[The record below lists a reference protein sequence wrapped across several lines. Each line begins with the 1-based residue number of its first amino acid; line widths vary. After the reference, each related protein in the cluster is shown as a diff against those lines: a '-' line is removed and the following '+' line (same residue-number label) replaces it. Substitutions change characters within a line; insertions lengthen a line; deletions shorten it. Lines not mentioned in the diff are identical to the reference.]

1 MIKELKPR
9 IKELLESNSVYRD
22 SDLSLMARI
31 WYDDIERI
39 TYGSVDQVTAVKFL
53 DMLRNGDLTKS
64 ESVTRCRRKIQQK
77 EPALRDD
84 TVYKGRIEKA
94 REMRAEKQYY

>member
-1 MIKELKPR
+1 
-9 IKELLESNSVYRD
+9 
-22 SDLSLMARI
+22 
-31 WYDDIERI
+31 
-39 TYGSVDQVTAVKFL
+39 
-53 DMLRNGDLTKS
+53 MLRNGDLTKS